1 MSPQKPLT
9 HFFKPLQSGGVKR
22 TFSELVSGN
31 KTTETKNVQIE
42 NKVIDKVS
50 EPFFVCIHALYVQ

>member
-1 MSPQKPLT
+1 MAPQKPMT

-22 TFSELVSGN
+22 TFSELISSN
-31 KTTETKNVQIE
+31 KTVETKNVQNE

-50 EPFFVCIHALYVQ
+50 DCSLCL